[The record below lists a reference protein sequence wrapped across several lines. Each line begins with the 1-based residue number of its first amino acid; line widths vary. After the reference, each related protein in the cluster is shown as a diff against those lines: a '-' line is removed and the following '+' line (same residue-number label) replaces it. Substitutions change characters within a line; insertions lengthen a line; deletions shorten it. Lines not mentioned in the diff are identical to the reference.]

1 MALDSGPCLSDLSGI
16 RILRVAEAVWLEG
29 PALLV
34 FLVFGIMVLCAV
46 ERAIDAAIVIFYGLL
61 YFIIFATR
69 RPLVKAVIIIL
80 MLTSALQAFR
90 EQYKA
95 GWHPNAVTSAHQVSR

>member
-1 MALDSGPCLSDLSGI
+1 MALDYGPCLSDLRGI
-16 RILRVAEAVWLEG
+16 RILRVVEAVWLEG

-34 FLVFGIMVLCAV
+34 FLVFGIMVFCAV
-46 ERAIDAAIVIFYGLL
+46 EQAIGAAIVIFYGLL

-90 EQYKA
+90 EQYKM
-95 GWHPNAVTSAHQVSR
+95 GWHPNAVTSAHQVSK